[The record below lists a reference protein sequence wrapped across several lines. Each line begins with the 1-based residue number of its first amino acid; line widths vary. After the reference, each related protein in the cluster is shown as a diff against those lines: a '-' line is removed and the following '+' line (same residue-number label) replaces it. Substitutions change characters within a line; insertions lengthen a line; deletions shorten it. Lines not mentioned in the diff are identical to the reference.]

1 MLRWK
6 TSLLAALVAGL
17 VAALTWAQSGADLES
32 PQLNR
37 VARKLQCSC
46 GCNMDMTCRMEPY
59 MCGVCK
65 RYKTE
70 IYTLQKAG
78 KTDREILDQMAQEN
92 GAGILAVHPGP
103 WGSILSYTGLAFG
116 LLLVFL
122 FFRRQRTAPAPG
134 EAVDAAV
141 LNRYHDQ
148 IEKETSTL
156 D

>member
-1 MLRWK
+1 MSWWK
-6 TSLLAALVAGL
+6 TSLLAVLL
-17 VAALTWAQSGADLES
+17 AALGLAQSGADLES
-32 PQLNR
+32 PRLNR

-65 RYKTE
+65 RFKTQ
-70 IYTLQKAG
+70 IYALQKAG
-78 KTDREILDQMAQEN
+78 KTDREVLDRMVQEN

-122 FFRRQRTAPAPG
+122 FFRRQRSAPAPA
-134 EAVDAAV
+134 EMVDAAM
-141 LNRYHDQ
+141 LERYHDQ
-148 IEKETSTL
+148 IEKETSKL